1 MVKPKRDYVIGQ
13 RVAERPRRSTGQKGP
28 IVACYFPLVKNAKG
42 LPPKR
47 GEIIDIEERKVKS
60 KTAKAGYS
68 LRKILIVQWDKFEGV
83 DKVPVERVVHEHELS
98 PEF

>member
-1 MVKPKRDYVIGQ
+1 MPKPKREYAIGQ
-13 RVAERPRRSTGQKGP
+13 RVAERPRRSTGRIGQL
-28 IVACYFPLVKNAKG
+28 VRCSFPLHKNSKE
-42 LPPKR
+42 LPLKR

-68 LRKILIVQWDKFEGV
+68 LRKILIVKWDRFEGV
-83 DKVPVERVVHEHELS
+83 DKVVVERVVHEHEVN

>member
-1 MVKPKRDYVIGQ
+1 MPKPKRDYAIGQ

-28 IVACYFPLVKNAKG
+28 IVKCSFSLVKNNKE
-42 LPPKR
+42 LPLKR

-68 LRKILIVQWDKFEGV
+68 LRKILIVKWDNFESV
-83 DKVPVERVVHEHELS
+83 DKIVVARVVHEHEVS
-98 PEF
+98 PES

>member
-1 MVKPKRDYVIGQ
+1 MPKPKRDYAIGQ

-28 IVACYFPLVKNAKG
+28 IVKCSFALVKNNEE
-42 LPPKR
+42 LPLKR
-47 GEIIDIEERKVKS
+47 GEIIDIEERKVRS

-68 LRKILIVQWDKFEGV
+68 LRKILIVKWDNFESV
-83 DKVPVERVVHEHELS
+83 DKVVVERVVHEHEVS